1 MVVLPGSA
9 SILTIG
15 MSPALVSSLLQRPS
29 QDIVCHDIGSSS
41 PSAETSEFKHAA
53 KQHHCSLSR
62 RVLRQVSI
70 NSEAGPAMH
79 AQRCCHG
86 CLCRHAWAQEM
97 IAALGLLRAASA
109 LWAFNAGPWKCKC
122 PAYVPCRWRQ
132 SSGCYSIFDCLH
144 RADRS
149 PPVGLAVASTEL
161 GAPGRLLYC
170 RCCARAQASASPLMT
185 CSRAL
190 PSGAPVSTLDAKR
203 HAGSC

>member
-1 MVVLPGSA
+1 MLPGSA

-79 AQRCCHG
+79 AQAKHVHMEASSRDEIKRLKSQIAGLRGENQHLRAETQRLHSNLATTQLQLRHYG
-86 CLCRHAWAQEM
+86 QQVLCSWLRLLTAHAYSHVVTAM
-97 IAALGLLRAASA
+97 AMAAAALSGEAAEVEHYNERLQCSSLA
-109 LWAFNAGPWKCKC
+109 HSMHPCTKTCGC
-122 PAYVPCRWRQ
+122 PC
-132 SSGCYSIFDCLH
+132 
-144 RADRS
+144 
-149 PPVGLAVASTEL
+149 
-161 GAPGRLLYC
+161 
-170 RCCARAQASASPLMT
+170 
-185 CSRAL
+185 
-190 PSGAPVSTLDAKR
+190 
-203 HAGSC
+203 